1 MPKDI
6 RLVYIGSAHKA
17 ITYARG
23 HVVPEPRPDQ
33 IIAIQDPTPLTSI
46 PVDGLPYWC
55 HIATELH
62 VTSSESR
69 PAVADPRRLFKAA
82 AAPREPTPKP
92 GCACSSVGNSPIS
105 KWKSSYG

>member
-17 ITYARG
+17 IAYARG

-33 IIAIQDPTPLTSI
+33 IIAIQDPAPLTSI

-69 PAVADPRRLFKAA
+69 PAIADAIGLFNAAKARRQ
-82 AAPREPTPKP
+82 PPPKRVS
-92 GCACSSVGNSPIS
+92 A
-105 KWKSSYG
+105 